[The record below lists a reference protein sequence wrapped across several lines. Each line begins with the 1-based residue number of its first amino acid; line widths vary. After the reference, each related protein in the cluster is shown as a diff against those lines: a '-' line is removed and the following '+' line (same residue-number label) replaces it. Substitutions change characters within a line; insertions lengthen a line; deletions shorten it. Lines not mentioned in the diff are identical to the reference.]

1 MGFKT
6 TACITT
12 ASLLLAG
19 APAFATTFTFDKS
32 NLVQNATAGFNKS
45 ITTSYSNES
54 DLFKW
59 SATFKENNGMLA
71 DGAWLVVNDGPNP
84 KGYTSE
90 SVIFYLD
97 GLAKKVSMFEYSG
110 INDSNSS
117 LSKTYL
123 GSLAL
128 DVSTSGNERT
138 FSFSRDMTDI
148 NDLMTLGSKWKGTAF
163 ADKIGIWHHGVAGL
177 STAYDNT
184 GKLTQFNYTKH
195 GWYDISHGETTAVP
209 EPATAASL
217 GLFAVAGAFI
227 KRRKHS
233 A

>member
-12 ASLLLAG
+12 ASLLMAS
-19 APAFATTFTFDKS
+19 APAFATTFTFDQS
-32 NLVQNATAGFNKS
+32 NLGQNAAAGFNKS
-45 ITTSYSNES
+45 ITTSFSNES

-59 SATFKENNGMLA
+59 SATFKENNGTLA

-84 KGYTSE
+84 KGHTSE

-97 GLAKKVSMFEYSG
+97 GLAKKVSLFEYSG
-110 INDSNSS
+110 KNNSSSS
-117 LSKTYL
+117 LSNKYL

-128 DVSTSGNERT
+128 NVSDSGNERT

-148 NDLMTLGSKWKGTAF
+148 NNLMTLGSNWKGTAF
-163 ADKIGIWHHGVAGL
+163 ANTVGIWHHGVAGL

-184 GKLTQFNYTKH
+184 GKLTQFNYTTS
-195 GWYDISHGETTAVP
+195 GWYDVSNKKTTAVP

-217 GLFAVAGAFI
+217 GLFAIAGAFI
-227 KRRKHS
+227 KRRKQS